1 MYLEV
6 LSCLSNYNIKIKVLV
21 KEISQVEAVGLSL

>member
-6 LSCLSNYNIKIKVLV
+6 LFCLSNHNIKIEVLV